1 MCGDAV
7 SHRFAVTIKTKQK
20 KNQHFDVESSD
31 VSVKQ
36 RQGVEFRWDF
46 FFALSLFSAGL

>member
-1 MCGDAV
+1 MQFLTDLQFQ
-7 SHRFAVTIKTKQK
+7 SKQ
-20 KNQHFDVESSD
+20 NQRSDVESSD

-36 RQGVEFRWDF
+36 MQGVEFRWD